1 MCRRTKSSPLISV
14 YRNAAYVF
22 SGTFRDL
29 VSLHCPL
36 ENFMNNFQVH
46 QCAPEEA
53 TGESAGIAEENT
65 VLGLF
70 CFVLLF
76 DDCYLRKA
84 MVLRTVLEEIQSN
97 RSEILAKIFPKINLI
112 ISVKASMHLV
122 SSNRQVHHMY
132 VETKCIKQM
141 FLIANVLILLDK

>member
-46 QCAPEEA
+46 QCAPEEVN
-53 TGESAGIAEENT
+53 GESAGIAEENT
-65 VLGLF
+65 AVGLL
-70 CFVLLF
+70 CFVLLS
-76 DDCYLRKA
+76 DDRYRGKA
-84 MVLRTVLEEIQSN
+84 MVLRTVLEEIQAI
-97 RSEILAKIFPKINLI
+97 EVLAKIFPKINLI
-112 ISVKASMHLV
+112 ISVKAGMHH
-122 SSNRQVHHMY
+122 RIDKFIIY
-132 VETKCIKQM
+132 V
-141 FLIANVLILLDK
+141 